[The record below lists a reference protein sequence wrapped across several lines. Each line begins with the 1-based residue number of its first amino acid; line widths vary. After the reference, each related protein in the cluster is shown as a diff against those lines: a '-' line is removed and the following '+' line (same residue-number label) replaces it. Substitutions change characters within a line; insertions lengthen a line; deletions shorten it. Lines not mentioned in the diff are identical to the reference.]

1 MAMIGRSIHH
11 RTAVLLGV
19 AALTCVATASPT
31 AAARPNIV
39 LFISD
44 DHGWADSGAYGD
56 KVVRTPNID
65 RLAAEGMR
73 FTQAFAETPL
83 CTPSRSVIYTGMS
96 PIRSG
101 GHVFGDPI
109 RPGLR
114 TLSAYFKDLGYFT
127 AFFGKFHV
135 SPRGQFPYDRFS
147 GNEMEATAFLK
158 QYEGATPLLLVVCSN
173 RPHLPWAKNKDYN
186 PTDCNLPPNFVDT
199 PETRRSRTDYYT
211 DVTEMDRQLGTV
223 MDALQAVGAADRTLL
238 LYTTD
243 QGANWPFGKWCLY
256 DGGIR
261 VPLIAR
267 WPGKIGKHTSTDAM
281 VTLADLLPTLIE
293 AAGGTP
299 PAAPEAIDGRSF
311 LSVLTGARQEHR
323 AEIFAAHHGVPGL
336 PNLEPG
342 GKQPAQAAYPSRC
355 VRTATHKLIL
365 NLHAD
370 YPFVSTINGIPP
382 RDPKWSKYHSPY
394 WVEWVEWAK
403 TDPAAE
409 KLVTAYVRRPAE
421 ELYDL
426 AADPYELNNLAA
438 DPALDGVRREMRQK
452 LAEWCQLQGDTE
464 PAECLRR

>member
-1 MAMIGRSIHH
+1 MTGRPIRHL
-11 RTAVLLGV
+11 AVVLLGMAAPACVARAAPV
-19 AALTCVATASPT
+19 AAT
-31 AAARPNIV
+31 RPNIV

-44 DHGWADSGAYGD
+44 DHGWEDSGAYGD
-56 KVVRTPNID
+56 KVVRTPNLD
-65 RLAAEGMR
+65 RLASEGLR
-73 FTQAFAETPL
+73 FTRAFAETPL

-96 PIRSG
+96 PVRSG

-109 RPGLR
+109 RPGIR
-114 TLSAYFKDLGYFT
+114 TLPAYFKELGYHT

-147 GNEMEATAFLK
+147 GNELEAPAFLNHYK
-158 QYEGATPLLLVVCSN
+158 EAKPLLLVVCSN
-173 RPHLPWAKNKDYN
+173 RPHLPWAKNKAYN
-186 PTDCNLPPNFVDT
+186 PADVNLPPNFVDT

-223 MDALQAVGAADRTLL
+223 MRALQSTGAADRTLL

-256 DGGIR
+256 DGGMR

-267 WPGKIGKHTSTDAM
+267 WPAKIKKNSTTNAM
-281 VTLADLLPTLIE
+281 VSLADLLPTLIE

-299 PAAPEAIDGRSF
+299 PTSPEAIDGLSF
-311 LSVLTGARQEHR
+311 LPVLTGARQEHR
-323 AEIFAAHHGVPGL
+323 AEVFAAHHGVATL

-342 GKQPAQAAYPSRC
+342 GTQPAQAAYPSRC
-355 VRTATHKLIL
+355 VRTATHKLIV
-365 NLHAD
+365 NLHPE

-382 RDPKWSKYHSPY
+382 HDTKWKQYHSPY
-394 WVEWVEWAK
+394 WVEWVDKAK

-409 KLVTAYVRRPAE
+409 KLVTAYVHRPAE

-438 DPALDGVRREMRQK
+438 DPALDGVRRELRRK
-452 LAEWCQLQGDTE
+452 LAEWCQQQGDTE
-464 PAECLRR
+464 PVEYLRR